1 MFINRN
7 QLKPTRENGPC
18 WEDYTMGLVAWAV
31 HKLINK
37 AWREVIPKH
46 KLKVT
51 ARTQLFLPRAK
62 VADCTGSFETL
73 CVVLSKAARM
83 EKVVVISKPGC
94 TTLRMLS
101 GASGYFAFGA
111 VPRTCRTQCL
121 HFNQFRSGLLSSY
134 SCHFGCSSRTAATA
148 THLLQRTLKSVNV
161 NSVSRLLNPRPCCQ
175 GSRNL
180 TALCKFCAS
189 GETICL
195 GEGETGQR
203 TNQWQRKRAFRLP
216 GLLLSLLPASS
227 SREIFTCVSSSMVR
241 DVLVGRL
248 QSALTVWQPVR
259 YKSKGKKSKS
269 SDDEVRTEGAS

>member
-1 MFINRN
+1 M
-7 QLKPTRENGPC
+7 
-18 WEDYTMGLVAWAV
+18 
-31 HKLINK
+31 
-37 AWREVIPKH
+37 
-46 KLKVT
+46 
-51 ARTQLFLPRAK
+51 
-62 VADCTGSFETL
+62 
-73 CVVLSKAARM
+73 
-83 EKVVVISKPGC
+83 ISKPGC